1 MRFVPLVFILLLTV
15 SCITRP
21 PAKPAPP
28 PATIPSAS
36 EHPGDISKPSV
47 YQVTPEK
54 KQASLVAIKSLVDRL
69 NSIIANQSFEEWKT
83 YLDAAYLSIYS
94 DPVRLKEY
102 SANSPFLKQ
111 YGIRLRSLEDY
122 FRFVVV
128 PSRANVIV
136 DDISF
141 LDENRVNVWTVV
153 DNERVLLYLLKLYG
167 KEWKI
172 SSW

>member
-1 MRFVPLVFILLLTV
+1 MRLHFSTLLLLAVV
-15 SCITRP
+15 SCTT
-21 PAKPAPP
+21 PP
-28 PATIPSAS
+28 PKPRPAQVQQIEVPSPVKA
-36 EHPGDISKPSV
+36 PV
-47 YQVTPEK
+47 YQVSPEK
-54 KQASLVAIKSLVDRL
+54 KQASLVAIKGLVDKL
-69 NSIIANQSFEEWKT
+69 NAIIANKSFEEWKT
-83 YLDAAYLSIYS
+83 YLDEAYLSTFS

-111 YGIRLRSLEDY
+111 YNLKLKSLEDY
-122 FRFVVV
+122 FSYVVV
-128 PSRANVIV
+128 PSRTNVTV

-141 LDENRVNVWTVV
+141 LDENRVNVWAVV

>member
-1 MRFVPLVFILLLTV
+1 MQKVFVGLLAVLVFASCATPPRPVTTPAPVPAV
-15 SCITRP
+15 SGPEAKP
-21 PAKPAPP
+21 PA
-28 PATIPSAS
+28 
-36 EHPGDISKPSV
+36 EPGEFQVSK
-47 YQVTPEK
+47 EK
-54 KQASLVAIKSLVDRL
+54 KLASLAEIKLLVDKL
-69 NSIIANQSFEEWKT
+69 NAIIGNKAFSEWKT
-83 YLDAAYLSIYS
+83 YLDQDYIRTYS

-102 SANSPFLKQ
+102 SANSPFLRQ
-111 YGIRLRSLEDY
+111 YSVKLKSLED
-122 FRFVVV
+122 FFQFVVV
-128 PSRANVIV
+128 PSRAKVTV